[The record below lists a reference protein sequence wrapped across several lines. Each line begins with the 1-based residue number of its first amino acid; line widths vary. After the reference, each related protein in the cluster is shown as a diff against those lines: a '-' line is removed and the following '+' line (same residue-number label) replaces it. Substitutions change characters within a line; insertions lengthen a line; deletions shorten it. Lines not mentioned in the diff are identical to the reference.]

1 MVERIPST
9 YTEKP
14 TPRGGLIASPDSS
27 HVTVMG
33 STKPLG
39 VRENFQKNPVV
50 DFSKSLDTKTKKAI
64 TGELRRQY
72 LALQQDLNKTKKENG
87 FIGKSWDWI
96 KNTTGWGQG
105 SDKTQKDLDALKGQI
120 NELEKHPENLGKAY
134 KNITGKDLNAKE
146 LERFKKGEIALK
158 AKETVDSY
166 KEGQKASV
174 ETVAD
179 LTAGIVSFGAY
190 TVAALGLAAAPFTGG
205 ASLVITAGAVA
216 VATGAGAAIKM
227 GIKYADTTSGGRE
240 YDSAGY
246 DAITGGVNGLLA
258 PITAGIGGAVSKTL
272 AARFGLQVVK
282 EGAEVVAEQGVKE
295 VAVQTVKTGGKS
307 LIEFG
312 NKYTGG
318 NLFTRGLTYTA
329 ESVTIGATSGAPDA
343 YVRNGLTT
351 GHWFDENAAVATGQG
366 LMSGALT
373 GLLMDGG
380 FRVAGKAGKKISG
393 FLFKG
398 KTEVVADATASA
410 VEHNAPKI
418 VEPNPHESIIHNETH
433 ITEAELHNEIELPK
447 IRNEQDLENHLKTL
461 KNEDGS
467 SRFDSDDINEIVEHG
482 HPHTFSLI
490 ETMTKLK
497 NKNGSPEF
505 TNRDITYLSYQT
517 KYLPKKSIELLEK
530 FIQLKDKN
538 GDRLPYDRIY
548 SHIKSYTYAQIEPP
562 QFKLDLAKKLIKLD
576 FTSFGIM
583 DIVRVTDTPEQFQ
596 LAIKSIS
603 LTDNNGNARLA
614 SYEIKKILSNWK
626 PEYQAVKLENLS
638 TDEKLAFFYITAHA
652 QELLRP
658 DFNVK
663 NLSVKEK
670 ILLFRELSGLKTA
683 DGLKFDGETLPI
695 FNLLRE
701 HGSIQNL
708 SQYVMSSLRES
719 VKPIPVSQKSIGT
732 MFERFANIKNTLGRA
747 DLDKYVNGLP
757 LQYSRQQFISDFKT
771 SIAGLNKDEQLAVTK
786 YFEFEFGGENG
797 SDIIKFP
804 RNNEMKPNYSD
815 KVNQAIEKIRNNV
828 INFTTKNQVI
838 IPDNP
843 ELAKT
848 LNSII
853 EALPEFTSII
863 GKKQHGT
870 HKYSVDVHIL
880 KVLQESINSPEFE
893 KLSQNDQ
900 TILKLSALLHDI
912 SKAEGIVDEGLM
924 GEGHAVESALYTRN
938 IIEKLNLPSDM
949 RERIFNLVENHH
961 WLGDLAQNKLTSEE
975 VAVLFRNPED
985 FSIAKILADA
995 DLKGVSPEF
1004 YQAHKSA
1011 LSSDKINE
1019 VERTLEK
1026 IYSSGIPIFQTKLP
1040 FNQDK
1045 LPMVELNGHHYKV
1058 IDLTHSDVNL
1068 ETIGFAQGTSKQNIR
1083 FMTHFMGNNDT
1094 NSPQTLWTLSDD
1106 ANRGCLSTS
1115 ILSLENKRTY
1125 QYRADGIIVETP
1137 NTNLAQAYNH
1147 NIGSGYEKDFNE
1159 FSSLILRGD
1168 SVGRKY
1174 IPEQIKQ
1181 YLGLNDSEYAE
1192 FFRKIANVKD
1202 LSEIQDINIDGKILK
1217 ANVIADALSKSRD
1230 SLFTDIET
1238 HNEIVMYNPKMK
1250 AFICKRNS
1258 LSEVPQHILDFAQ
1271 KHDLPIVLFGEN

>member
-410 VEHNAPKI
+410 VEHNAPEPSALTPSPQAPQPSANNRAGTVKSVQQTQPRAEMPEPQIQPQVVDNIANVDGNAKI
-418 VEPNPHESIIHNETH
+418 DIELNSPDDIILSSPLYKPFGRTSLTQGYDGITTRTNADGNKEVVLIKIHSFENKDKLAIRYHIDGQEIDKGVVEINNGEFSSYNGLKTDTPQGYFLVRSGVKIRGKNILRLETFIQTMVEESYARGFGGRVQTPYCNAQTAKTYIDLGFKPMEVEPAIIEKFAGLMKLSPEEIRQNPNILYDLKLE
-433 ITEAELHNEIELPK
+433 ELQIVKDNPEILSGLRQSK
-447 IRNEQDLENHLKTL
+447 MYLENRLQEAKAFSERDYDAL
-461 KNEDGS
+461 
-467 SRFDSDDINEIVEHG
+467 DDVSVYLSEEGIQRI
-482 HPHTFSLI
+482 
-490 ETMTKLK
+490 LK
-497 NKNGSPEF
+497 NKPIKRVLEESIKQANYKLPERAKF
-505 TNRDITYLSYQT
+505 VKTPSNIKSTP
-517 KYLPKKSIELLEK
+517 PKKYVIIDN
-530 FIQLKDKN
+530 FDN
-538 GDRLPYDRIY
+538 PN
-548 SHIKSYTYAQIEPP
+548 
-562 QFKLDLAKKLIKLD
+562 FKLGKTGYNTAH
-576 FTSFGIM
+576 G
-583 DIVRVTDTPEQFQ
+583 DIVRGVINASDPDAHITTIP
-596 LAIKSIS
+596 ING
-603 LTDNNGNARLA
+603 DNIITVDNIAL
-614 SYEIKKILSNWK
+614 
-626 PEYQAVKLENLS
+626 VKGE
-638 TDEKLAFFYITAHA
+638 
-652 QELLRP
+652 
-658 DFNVK
+658 V
-663 NLSVKEK
+663 EK
-670 ILLFRELSGLKTA
+670 ILEAAKRGEKV
-683 DGLKFDGETLPI
+683 DGI
-695 FNLLRE
+695 
-701 HGSIQNL
+701 NL
-708 SQYVMSSLRES
+708 SWGTDMPISEIPNNLHTSSFNSKNIHEYKDKMLEGLDTEANRLKAKGADSIDVNSAMGIIEIIGLIN
-719 VKPIPVSQKSIGT
+719 KCEDAGIPV
-732 MFERFANIKNTLGRA
+732 F
-747 DLDKYVNGLP
+747 
-757 LQYSRQQFISDFKT
+757 
-771 SIAGLNKDEQLAVTK
+771 IAGSNSGPNGFNMFLLSKGRGVKAVDLNGNETMYTASHSLTPETALGDYPVKFVE
-786 YFEFEFGGENG
+786 GENG
-797 SDIIKFP
+797 GVSLLGDTQADIPFG
-804 RNNEMKPNYSD
+804 RL
-815 KVNQAIEKIRNNV
+815 
-828 INFTTKNQVI
+828 TKTDEV
-838 IPDNP
+838 DN
-843 ELAKT
+843 
-848 LNSII
+848 
-853 EALPEFTSII
+853 
-863 GKKQHGT
+863 
-870 HKYSVDVHIL
+870 
-880 KVLQESINSPEFE
+880 
-893 KLSQNDQ
+893 
-900 TILKLSALLHDI
+900 
-912 SKAEGIVDEGLM
+912 
-924 GEGHAVESALYTRN
+924 R
-938 IIEKLNLPSDM
+938 
-949 RERIFNLVENHH
+949 NLVS
-961 WLGDLAQNKLTSEE
+961 GTSF
-975 VAVLFRNPED
+975 A
-985 FSIAKILADA
+985 
-995 DLKGVSPEF
+995 SP
-1004 YQAHKSA
+1004 
-1011 LSSDKINE
+1011 
-1019 VERTLEK
+1019 RR
-1026 IYSSGIPIFQTKLP
+1026 
-1040 FNQDK
+1040 
-1045 LPMVELNGHHYKV
+1045 MVELSYK
-1058 IDLTHSDVNL
+1058 
-1068 ETIGFAQGTSKQNIR
+1068 NIS
-1083 FMTHFMGNNDT
+1083 H
-1094 NSPQTLWTLSDD
+1094 
-1106 ANRGCLSTS
+1106 
-1115 ILSLENKRTY
+1115 
-1125 QYRADGIIVETP
+1125 
-1137 NTNLAQAYNH
+1137 
-1147 NIGSGYEKDFNE
+1147 
-1159 FSSLILRGD
+1159 
-1168 SVGRKY
+1168 
-1174 IPEQIKQ
+1174 
-1181 YLGLNDSEYAE
+1181 
-1192 FFRKIANVKD
+1192 
-1202 LSEIQDINIDGKILK
+1202 
-1217 ANVIADALSKSRD
+1217 
-1230 SLFTDIET
+1230 
-1238 HNEIVMYNPKMK
+1238 
-1250 AFICKRNS
+1250 
-1258 LSEVPQHILDFAQ
+1258 
-1271 KHDLPIVLFGEN
+1271 